1 MIYDIPT
8 ERTICD
14 PNKRIEKKIGKEV
27 TLEEL
32 ESWSSSEENNKFSS
46 LEELLLETYY
56 YEKDNDNSER
66 IFNVIKLVYKIRKE
80 ILSICQKHNRTNEN
94 EVLQIIDELLN
105 L

>member
-8 ERTICD
+8 ERTAYD
-14 PNKRIEKKIGKEV
+14 PDKRIEKTK

-32 ESWSSSEENNKFSS
+32 ESWSNGSNEENNKFSS

-56 YEKDNDNSER
+56 YEKDNEESER
-66 IFNVIKLVYKIRKE
+66 IFNVIKLVYKIRKD
-80 ILSICQKHNRTNEN
+80 ILSICQKYNRSIDN
-94 EVLQIIDELLN
+94 EVIQIIDELLN

>member
-1 MIYDIPT
+1 MTEFPT
-8 ERTICD
+8 VGAFD
-14 PNKRIEKKIGKEV
+14 PDKKIEKKIGKEV

-46 LEELLLETYY
+46 LEELILESYH

-66 IFNVIKLVYKIRKE
+66 IYKAIKLLYNIRKE
-80 ILSICQKHNRTNEN
+80 ILILCQKHNRSNSN
-94 EVLQIIDELLN
+94 EVIQIIDELLN

>member
-1 MIYDIPT
+1 MCDIPT
-8 ERTICD
+8 ERTMYD

-32 ESWSSSEENNKFSS
+32 ESWSNEENSKFSS

-56 YEKDNDNSER
+56 YEKDNDNDNSER
-66 IFNVIKLVYKIRKE
+66 IFNVIKLVYKIRKD
-80 ILSICQKHNRTNEN
+80 ILSICQKHNRSNDN
-94 EVLQIIDELLN
+94 EVLQIIDNLLN

>member
-1 MIYDIPT
+1 MIADIPM
-8 ERTICD
+8 ERTVYD

-56 YEKDNDNSER
+56 YEKDNENSER
-66 IFNVIKLVYKIRKE
+66 IFNVIKLVYKIRKD
-80 ILSICQKHNRTNEN
+80 ILSICQKHNRSNNN
-94 EVLQIIDELLN
+94 EVLQIIDELLS